1 VPVEEAAEEPAEA
14 PAEEPAAD
22 ETPADGGE
30 TKE

>member
-1 VPVEEAAEEPAEA
+1 VEEAAEEPAEA